1 VRYTRQ
7 ALKQD
12 KFAEGAADAVHW
24 TVEHR
29 SKLTT
34 GAVVLV
40 VLIALVAGG
49 WWYMNHRE
57 DQANIALGKAMQ
69 IYNAPLR
76 PADVAPD
83 PQITSFS
90 SIAERAKAAKPEL
103 DKVASGFSSTRSGQ
117 FARYFSALAENDM
130 GNTQGAEQALKAA
143 TDSKD
148 ADVASLSK
156 FALAGFYHTNN
167 RDADAIKLY
176 KELIE
181 KPTLTVPKTTAQ
193 FSLADLYEATQP
205 DEARKMYEQIAKDD
219 PKGAAGQIAASKRQA
234 MKQ

>member
-12 KFAEGAADAVHW
+12 KFAEGAAGAVHW

-34 GAVVLV
+34 GVIALVVLV
-40 VLIALVAGG
+40 ALVAGG

-57 DQANIALGKAMQ
+57 AQANIALGKAMQ
-69 IYNAPLR
+69 TYNAPLR
-76 PADVAPD
+76 PADVPPD
-83 PQITSFS
+83 PQITSYS

-103 DKVASGFSSTRSGQ
+103 DKVASEYGSTRSGQ
-117 FARYFSALAENDM
+117 FAKYFSALAEVDM
-130 GNTQGAEQALKAA
+130 DNAQGAEQALKAA
-143 TDSKD
+143 ADSRN

-156 FALAGFYHTNN
+156 FALANFYHDNN
-167 RDADAIKLY
+167 RDADAIRVY
-176 KELIE
+176 KELTE
-181 KPTLTVPKTTAQ
+181 KPTVTVPKTTAQ
-193 FSLADLYEATQP
+193 FALADLYEAKQP
-205 DEARKMYEQIAKDD
+205 DEARKIYEQIAKDD
-219 PKGAAGQIAASKRQA
+219 PKGAAGEIAASKRQA